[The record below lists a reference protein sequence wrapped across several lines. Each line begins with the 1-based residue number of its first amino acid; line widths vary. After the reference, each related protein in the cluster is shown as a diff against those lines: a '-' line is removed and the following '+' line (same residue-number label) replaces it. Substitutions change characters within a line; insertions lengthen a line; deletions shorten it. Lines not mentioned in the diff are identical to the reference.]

1 MTKENQETKSLP
13 STNNNK
19 NTVRVNNNF
28 NLTINLGD
36 SLNVLA
42 LIGGIYFI
50 RLIAK
55 KRKEKRKHVKM

>member
-1 MTKENQETKSLP
+1 MPKENPETKSKP

-19 NTVRVNNNF
+19 NTVLVNNNF

-42 LIGGIYFI
+42 LIGGIYLI
-50 RLIAK
+50 RKISK
-55 KRKEKRKHVKM
+55 NRKQKCKQEKM